1 MKSISLLMS
10 NTDNKLSQQQWHDFI
25 ATTKHEVRSACTE
38 FHFLGAPP
46 NWEDH
51 QNAAF
56 VFTLEDQAITAL
68 KEKMKSLRRAYK
80 QDSVAWLEGDTI
92 FL

>member
-10 NTDNKLSQQQWHDFI
+10 NTDNKLSQQQWHDFVA
-25 ATTKHEVRSACTE
+25 ATKQEVRNACTE
-38 FHFLGAPP
+38 FHFFGAPP

-56 VFTLEDQAITAL
+56 VFTLDDQTIPTL
-68 KEKMKSLRRAYK
+68 KEKM
-80 QDSVAWLEGDTI
+80 
-92 FL
+92 

>member
-25 ATTKHEVRSACTE
+25 AASKQAVRSACAE
-38 FHFLGAPP
+38 FHFFGAPP
-46 NWEDH
+46 NWERH

-56 VFTLEDQAITAL
+56 VFTLEDESIHTL
-68 KEKMKSLRRAYK
+68 KEKMKSIRSEYN
-80 QDSVAWLEGDTI
+80 QDSVAWLEGDTV